1 MATKLMSLLVLDRRL
16 RYSTFVIFM
25 FFTVDILDEL
35 NMTGAENIVV
45 ITRPN
50 AAYKMLNKT

>member
-1 MATKLMSLLVLDRRL
+1 
-16 RYSTFVIFM
+16 M

-35 NMTGAENIVV
+35 NMTGAENIVE